1 MTGKKEIHNPT
12 LLSDREYQVAQL
24 LDDGLDDK
32 QIAQELD
39 ITRSTVRTTRR
50 LLSVRRNKVQRTVE
64 LFEEL
69 SVFEQS

>member
-24 LDDGLDDK
+24 LDDGLDNK

>member
-39 ITRSTVRTTRR
+39 ISRSTVRTTRR
-50 LLSVRRNKVQRTVE
+50 LLSVRRNKLQRTVE

>member
-12 LLSDREYQVAQL
+12 LLSNREYQVAQL

>member
-12 LLSDREYQVAQL
+12 LLSNREYQVAQL

-50 LLSVRRNKVQRTVE
+50 LLSVRRNKLQRTVE
-64 LFEEL
+64 LLDEL

>member
-24 LDDGLDDK
+24 LDDGLDNK

-39 ITRSTVRTTRR
+39 ISRSTVRTTRR
-50 LLSVRRNKVQRTVE
+50 LLSVRRNKLQRTVE
-64 LFEEL
+64 LFDEL

>member
-1 MTGKKEIHNPT
+1 LSDIETHNPT
-12 LLSDREYQVAQL
+12 VLSDREYQVAQL
-24 LDDGLDDK
+24 LDDGLDNK
-32 QIAQELD
+32 QIAEKLD

-69 SVFEQS
+69 SVLEQS

>member
-1 MTGKKEIHNPT
+1 LSDIEIHNPT
-12 LLSDREYQVAQL
+12 VLSDREYQVAQL

-39 ITRSTVRTTRR
+39 ISRSTVRTTRR
-50 LLSVRRNKVQRTVE
+50 LLSVRRNKLQRTVE
-64 LFEEL
+64 LLDEL

>member
-24 LDDGLDDK
+24 LDDGLDNK

-39 ITRSTVRTTRR
+39 ISRSTVRTTRR
-50 LLSVRRNKVQRTVE
+50 LLSVRRDKLQRTVE
-64 LFEEL
+64 LLDEL

>member
-39 ITRSTVRTTRR
+39 ISRSTVRTTRR
-50 LLSVRRNKVQRTVE
+50 LLSVRRNKLQRTVE
-64 LFEEL
+64 LLDEL